1 MVRLARDEL
10 GLPVGVVVN
19 RDGIGDSGG
28 DQYCSRERI
37 PILMRIPLNRRI
49 AGSLSEGHAL
59 IDALPELW
67 FPNPPSGG
75 YGRTPGLDPCCTPAC
90 PQARRTRGS

>member
-37 PILMRIPLNRRI
+37 PILMRIPLDRRI
-49 AGSLSEGHAL
+49 ARALSEGHAL
-59 IDALPELW
+59 IDALPEFRPRFLELW
-67 FPNPPSGG
+67 RRIREEA
-75 YGRTPGLDPCCTPAC
+75 GR
-90 PQARRTRGS
+90 